1 MNLYDLTIRFEL
13 TDPRAQNIVKLITE
27 SIQVDKLRFLFAM
40 PFLRHIFPEL
50 TGWNKQKEVIILVE
64 VRHKKFTPPPRLL
77 RRRTL

>member
-1 MNLYDLTIRFEL
+1 MFYDLTIRFEL

-64 VRHKKFTPPPRLL
+64 VRH
-77 RRRTL
+77 